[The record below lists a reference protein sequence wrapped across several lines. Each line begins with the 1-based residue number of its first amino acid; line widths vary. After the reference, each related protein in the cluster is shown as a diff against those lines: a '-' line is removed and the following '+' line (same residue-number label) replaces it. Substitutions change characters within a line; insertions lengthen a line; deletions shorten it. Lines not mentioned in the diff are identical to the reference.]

1 MISGAT
7 MTWPAYCVLL
17 LPSNSNFMPF
27 LQCIDSLVIMTMVP
41 LIDVSGVSLSVPRN
55 TTKS

>member
-1 MISGAT
+1 